1 MELTDDE
8 LSELFDVLYDNV
20 YYGEA
25 EIVYGNTLRGVAR
38 RSLLKK
44 VEDEG
49 KKRGIFKWK

>member
-44 VEDEG
+44 VDDEASR
-49 KKRGIFKWK
+49 RGLWWAG